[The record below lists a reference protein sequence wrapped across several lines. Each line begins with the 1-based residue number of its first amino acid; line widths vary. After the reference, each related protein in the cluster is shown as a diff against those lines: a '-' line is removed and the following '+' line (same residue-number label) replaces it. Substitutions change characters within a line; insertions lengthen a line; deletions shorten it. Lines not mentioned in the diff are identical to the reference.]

1 MSNNVLINDNFI
13 SKRADFNTLVDAC
26 KGFTHTLD
34 NQQDFL
40 SFELDDIQRLE
51 LIPGGFYTF
60 GNYTWNPE
68 NPDPMLEEMENGQGM
83 VHFIQ
88 IVVLVRQMNK
98 LPLF

>member
-51 LIPGGFYTF
+51 LIHR
-60 GNYTWNPE
+60 NN
-68 NPDPMLEEMENGQGM
+68 
-83 VHFIQ
+83 
-88 IVVLVRQMNK
+88 
-98 LPLF
+98 

>member
-51 LIPGGFYTF
+51 LIQGDFIHLGIIHGIRKILTLH
-60 GNYTWNPE
+60 WRK
-68 NPDPMLEEMENGQGM
+68 MENGQGI
-83 VHFIQ
+83 VHF
-88 IVVLVRQMNK
+88 M
-98 LPLF
+98 